1 MRMLAL
7 AAMIGVGLVAGAAE
21 AREYRD
27 PAGRII
33 FDAPANWPVTVEQAS
48 ANITY
53 LIAGNDDNECRF
65 LVTENAGTA
74 TATPH
79 NIWRT
84 GRNDAQFTDAAWID
98 LAHALPRLFPAPAT
112 VVSRTRDD
120 QGFWPV
126 QRAVLNSP
134 GRSFTVYGGIQLRP
148 GIDMLG
154 FCVNYDGEPPLQTF
168 DNVLRSMAH
177 PNDAAF
183 RAAAEEQIAARAAAE
198 AAAAAP
204 PAPPP
209 PPEEQRRRRN

>member
-7 AAMIGVGLVAGAAE
+7 AAMIGVGLFVGAAE

-27 PAGRII
+27 PAGRIV
-33 FDAPANWPVTVEQAS
+33 FDAPANWPVTVEEAPAS
-48 ANITY
+48 VTY

-65 LVTENAGTA
+65 LVTVNAGSASTS
-74 TATPH
+74 PY
-79 NIWRT
+79 NSWRT
-84 GRNDAQFTDAAWID
+84 GRNDVQFTDAVWID

-112 VVSRTRDD
+112 VISRTRDD

-126 QRAVLNSP
+126 QRALLNSP
-134 GRSFTVYGGIQLRP
+134 GRSFQVYAGMQLRP

-168 DNVLRSMAH
+168 DSVLRSMAH
-177 PNDAAF
+177 PNDATW

-198 AAAAAP
+198 ATAAAP
-204 PAPPP
+204 APAP